1 MNVEATLLNK
11 LKAEQ
16 ARFALEALQR
26 PNQRDAFEY
35 GYRAGTLAGL
45 ESAVSIL
52 LKLFDEEKNGDR
64 DL

>member
-1 MNVEATLLNK
+1 VIEQVLLNK

-35 GYRAGTLAGL
+35 GYRAGVIAGL
-45 ESAVSIL
+45 DNAVGIL
-52 LKLFDEEKNGDR
+52 LKLLDEEKHGDR

>member
-1 MNVEATLLNK
+1 MNLETVLLNK

-16 ARFALEALQR
+16 ARFALEAVQR
-26 PNQRDAFEY
+26 PNTRDAFEY
-35 GYRAGTLAGL
+35 GYRAGTRAGL

>member
-1 MNVEATLLNK
+1 MNVETTLLNK

-26 PNQRDAFEY
+26 PNTRDSFEY
-35 GYRAGTLAGL
+35 GYRAGTVAGL